1 MFTTRRTLTL
11 SLLLVAAGTL
21 AFATGAAMVDGPA
34 DTFADDDLAIQP
46 VDGPNGKYAYLNDDD
61 EIVIDVSASNPNL
74 LTDFE
79 GVNVDT
85 TGTIDDVFTVT
96 YTADEYAHVWIEY
109 ASENVT
115 FVADGDSIEGEA
127 NNVTLAPNETV
138 TVGLALDTR
147 GKAAGAQLG
156 ADEFSIEAKIAEPE
170 EVDATATGASIQG
183 TGDGGPTV
191 TVTSPN
197 ASLRGFAASGIESG
211 AEVRFRADGMEF
223 DRENVTLEGIDLEGV
238 RNDRVELDA
247 AGSPDPFANGSALTA
262 PTSPRPVGYLSLD
275 YDFAPDAVDAMT
287 IRFSADR
294 DYLNATGTDPADV
307 TLYRR
312 TDAGDWEAKPVEVV
326 DEEVVDILGLP
337 EDRVHFRATTTEF
350 STFAVAAREPR
361 FDVTEATVAP
371 EAIDPG
377 ENVTVRATVRNGG
390 GAAGERA
397 VTLTADGDPVATETV
412 ALAPNETATVA
423 LGGTVE
429 AAGAYDLAL
438 DGTPL
443 GTLLVGDPGDD
454 PAGGDGEGSAGSG
467 GSEDTGGSGGSD
479 GSEGAGGTDG
489 TGGSADGGAPTEE
502 PGGVDLVE
510 LGGLLAALAIA
521 VAGLALF
528 RRMPRS

>member
-1 MFTTRRTLTL
+1 MPTTRRTLTL
-11 SLLLVAAGTL
+11 ALLLVAAGSL
-21 AFATGAAMVDGPA
+21 AFATGAAVVDGPA
-34 DTFADDDLAIQP
+34 DTVADGDLAVQP
-46 VDGPNGKYAYLNDDD
+46 ADGPNGKYAYLNDDD
-61 EIVIDVSASNPNL
+61 EIAIDVSASNPKIK
-74 LTDFE
+74 DPSFE
-79 GVNVDT
+79 GVNVGT
-85 TGTIDDVFTVT
+85 TGRIDDVFTVT
-96 YTADEYAHVWIEY
+96 HAGDEYARVWIEY
-109 ASENVT
+109 DSENVT

-138 TVGLALDTR
+138 AVGLALDTR

-397 VTLTADGDPVATETV
+397 VTLTADGDPVANETV

-423 LGGTVE
+423 LGGTFE
-429 AAGAYDLAL
+429 TAGAYELAVG
-438 DGTPL
+438 DASA
-443 GTLLVGDPGDD
+443 GTLLVGDPGDE
-454 PAGGDGEGSAGSG
+454 PAGGDGEGSEA
-467 GSEDTGGSGGSD
+467 TGGSD
-479 GSEGAGGTDG
+479 ADAGG
-489 TGGSADGGAPTEE
+489 GGGPTEE
-502 PGGVDLVE
+502 PGGIDFAE
-510 LGGLLAALAIA
+510 LGGLLLALAITVAALAL
-521 VAGLALF
+521 V